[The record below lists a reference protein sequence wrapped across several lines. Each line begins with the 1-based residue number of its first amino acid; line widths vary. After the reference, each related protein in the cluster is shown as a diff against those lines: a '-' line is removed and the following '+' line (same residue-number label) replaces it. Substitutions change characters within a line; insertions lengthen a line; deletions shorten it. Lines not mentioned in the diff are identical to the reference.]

1 VNVTCDQCGK
11 KYVISDEKIGGKT
24 VFKVRCKQCSNLIS
38 VNLTAS
44 MPSPAPQVAPVSPPP
59 AAQWFAMLGGQQ
71 QGPFDLAQ
79 LAQHA
84 SIGEVTARTH
94 VWRAGMAAWSRI
106 QDVPEVAAVVPPAP
120 PSGAELPAVAAMTP
134 TPQPLPTAAPARGP
148 LDGLFGD
155 DALTLTPTPT
165 PAAAPVDPFSA
176 LGATDGDAPM
186 GETTRSFLIAS
197 GANKRNPPWK
207 IALFALAFIGGPVL
221 LVYLLNTFEIVK
233 LPTVTRTNEKG
244 EEVQESFFSAGG
256 AEGLKDLLTGD
267 AAKKKAEA
275 ERLAAEAAAKK
286 KTQGPK
292 KPPNTEP
299 EVVTP
304 KVQDPSLAAFYGDNG
319 LKQTGPK
326 IRKNGE
332 ESGSTTAVN
341 SAGLSQEAVGK
352 VIADKQKAFQTCID
366 NALRRNPNLAVGN
379 ITVVL
384 TVGPSG
390 AVKAAG
396 IDPKKHEITD
406 WGQCMMSTGK
416 RIVFPGSDAE
426 TQLELPFKVGVA
438 LAP

>member
-1 VNVTCDQCGK
+1 MNVTCDQCGK

-38 VNLTAS
+38 VNVTAS
-44 MPSPAPQVAPVSPPP
+44 MPSPAPQVAPVGPPP
-59 AAQWFAMLGGQQ
+59 PAQWFAMLGGQQ

-79 LAQHA
+79 LTQRAA
-84 SIGEVTARTH
+84 VGEVTSRTH

-106 QDVPEVAAVVPPAP
+106 QDVPEVAAAIPTPPAGADAP
-120 PSGAELPAVAAMTP
+120 PAASMTP
-134 TPQPLPTAAPARGP
+134 TPQSLPHSAKGP

-155 DALTLTPTPT
+155 EAVTLTPTPT
-165 PAAAPVDPFSA
+165 PAQAPVDPFAA

-267 AAKKKAEA
+267 GAKKKA
-275 ERLAAEAAAKK
+275 ERLAAEEAAKK
-286 KTQGPK
+286 KAAQTPK
-292 KPPNTEP
+292 KNSGGGNTEP

-304 KVQDPSLAAFYGDNG
+304 KAQDPSLAAFYGDTG
-319 LKQTGPK
+319 LKTAGPK
-326 IRKNGE
+326 VRKNGDDN
-332 ESGSTTAVN
+332 GSTTAVN
-341 SAGLSQEAVGK
+341 SSGLSQEAVGK
-352 VIADKQKAFQTCID
+352 VVADKQKAFQTCID

-438 LAP
+438 VAP